1 MKYLALKPNQLVMN
15 SNISSQDRLRI
26 TRRTMELLQTWGITP
41 GDQLT
46 VLAMPD
52 GTRSRELRKFHD
64 ETPFPD
70 DPKLMERV
78 VHLLE
83 IDAALR
89 TTYPRNARMG
99 ERWMK
104 QPSRH
109 FRGRCPAE
117 RMSDGLSGIM
127 AVRAHLDC
135 TYAWDLTGSQDTASA
150 DSA

>member
-1 MKYLALKPNQLVMN
+1 MG
-15 SNISSQDRLRI
+15 SRITTDDRMRI
-26 TRRTMELLQTWGITP
+26 TRKTMELLDAWGVSP

-46 VLAMPD
+46 VLAMPA
-52 GTRSRELRKFHD
+52 GTRSRELRKFRD

-70 DPKLMERV
+70 EPSLMERV

-83 IDAALR
+83 IDEALR
-89 TTYPRNARMG
+89 TTYPRNSRMG

-109 FRGRCPAE
+109 FRGRRPVE
-117 RMSDGLSGIM
+117 RLSEGLAGII

-135 TYAWDLTGSQDTASA
+135 TYAWDLSGSTDTSIK
-150 DSA
+150 